1 MQQGEPIINGLY
13 ATKIVKNPCC
23 PHLEQAQTSICH
35 AKPGAITTPN
45 GYELNY
51 HCLTGDTRSVLY
63 IRDTTVREGT
73 MNCNAVERRK
83 YPRFKAAI
91 PVSIG
96 LIALKGGNTTHVQL
110 KGITTDISMK
120 GLGLELNYAASEML
134 PFAAK

>member
-1 MQQGEPIINGLY
+1 
-13 ATKIVKNPCC
+13 
-23 PHLEQAQTSICH
+23 
-35 AKPGAITTPN
+35 
-45 GYELNY
+45 
-51 HCLTGDTRSVLY
+51 
-63 IRDTTVREGT
+63 

-134 PFAAK
+134 PFAAKLMGENKQFDLEFNANLGNTGVRGIGEVRWISMGLPYFFRIGVFLK